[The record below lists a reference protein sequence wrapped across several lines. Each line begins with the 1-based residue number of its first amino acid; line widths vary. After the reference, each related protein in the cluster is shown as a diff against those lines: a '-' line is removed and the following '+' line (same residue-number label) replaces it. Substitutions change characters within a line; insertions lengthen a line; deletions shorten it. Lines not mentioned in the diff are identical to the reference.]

1 VLRADRD
8 GKDFQEGEMTASG
21 VVAIGT
27 SWGGLSALGRIL
39 GGLPAEFPLP
49 IVVVQHRSKDSDNLM
64 ANLLQDMSDL
74 IIHEAE
80 DKDTLLPSHVY
91 VAPADYHLMLDDGI
105 VSLTTDAP
113 VRYSRPSIDVAFES
127 VARSY
132 GSGAIGVILTGANE
146 DGSRGLARIIDLGGR
161 GIVED
166 PKTAEMPVMPE
177 AAKRAA
183 PAAEVLPLQD
193 IAPRLMTM
201 ATAPLRKRK
210 AG

>member
-1 VLRADRD
+1 
-8 GKDFQEGEMTASG
+8 MMASG

-27 SWGGLSALGRIL
+27 SWGGLNALVRIL
-39 GGLPAEFPLP
+39 GGLPAGFPMP
-49 IVVVQHRSKDSDNLM
+49 VVVVQHRSKDSDDLM
-64 ANLLQDMSDL
+64 AKLLQDMSDL
-74 IIHEAE
+74 NVREAE
-80 DKDTLLPSHVY
+80 DKDTLLPSNVY
-91 VAPADYHLMLDDGI
+91 VAPSDYHLLVDDGQ

-127 VARSY
+127 VARAY
-132 GSGAIGVILTGANE
+132 GSGAIGVVLTGANE
-146 DGSRGLARIIDLGGR
+146 DGARGLARIMDLGGR

-183 PAAEVLPLQD
+183 PDAEVLPLQD
-193 IAPRLMTM
+193 IAPRLLLM
-201 ATAPLRKRK
+201 AAAPRQAKRK

>member
-1 VLRADRD
+1 
-8 GKDFQEGEMTASG
+8 MTASG

-39 GGLPAEFPLP
+39 GGLSAAFPLP
-49 IVVVQHRSKDSDNLM
+49 IIVVQHRSKDSDNLM
-64 ANLLQDMSDL
+64 ATLLQDMSDL

-80 DKDTLLPSHVY
+80 DKDTLLPSNVY
-91 VAPADYHLMLDDGI
+91 VAPADYHLMVDDGV